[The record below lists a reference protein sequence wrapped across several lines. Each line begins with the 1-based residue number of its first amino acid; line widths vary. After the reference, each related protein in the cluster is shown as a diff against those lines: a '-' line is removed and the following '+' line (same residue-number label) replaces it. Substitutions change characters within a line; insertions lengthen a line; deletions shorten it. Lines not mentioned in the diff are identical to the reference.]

1 MRAGHYYR
9 MLQSGPWG
17 VSDPIWGFLSL
28 LAKDAEHY
36 YHAINTFI
44 SINMITNTVSVYPWI
59 GLLVVLLKNPKSK
72 LKKAVSDN
80 LKLCTHIYPKNF
92 HRRKYSECSKEAKSK
107 NCV

>member
-36 YHAINTFI
+36 YHAINIFI
-44 SINMITNTVSVYPWI
+44 SIHMITSIVFVPLDCLTGCFVEE
-59 GLLVVLLKNPKSK
+59 
-72 LKKAVSDN
+72 
-80 LKLCTHIYPKNF
+80 
-92 HRRKYSECSKEAKSK
+92 SESQ
-107 NCV
+107 N

>member
-36 YHAINTFI
+36 YHPINTLI
-44 SINMITNTVSVYPWI
+44 SINMITNIVSVYPWI
-59 GLLVVLLKNPKSK
+59 GLLVVLLKNRKVKIEKSG
-72 LKKAVSDN
+72 V
-80 LKLCTHIYPKNF
+80 
-92 HRRKYSECSKEAKSK
+92 R
-107 NCV
+107 